1 MPALRAAEEALK
13 AISQKDITMIKTV
26 LNPTADT
33 LMVMSAVLI
42 LLRIE
47 PLKKMNPETQKKE
60 SFYWP
65 PTQKCMNSGHFLQDL
80 LEYNKDAIDITIIN
94 KLKPFTE
101 QPKFNKED
109 LMSVSPVVANIA
121 SWVLAMFKY
130 YHVNLIVVP
139 KKAALAKA
147 QGEYDVVAKTLK
159 IK

>member
-65 PTQKCMNSGHFLQDL
+65 PTQKCMNSGHFL
-80 LEYNKDAIDITIIN
+80 
-94 KLKPFTE
+94 
-101 QPKFNKED
+101 
-109 LMSVSPVVANIA
+109 
-121 SWVLAMFKY
+121 
-130 YHVNLIVVP
+130 
-139 KKAALAKA
+139 
-147 QGEYDVVAKTLK
+147 
-159 IK
+159 